1 MSRQGALEDERGF
14 TLVELTIVIVLMGV
28 LFAIAS
34 SSWFGAAES
43 RRVDSAANQLAADL
57 RLAHTKAT
65 NKLVQ
70 QTVTVPLPDAPSE
83 YTVTGESIRDLD
95 DDPEDLVTVDGS
107 YTIVFE
113 PNGEAQ
119 FVTGGNPIT
128 VIGNSAPDGAPSH
141 KICVNTVTSR
151 IQIVLE
157 DTDCID

>member
-1 MSRQGALEDERGF
+1 MSEQVAREGERGF
-14 TLVELTIVIVLMGV
+14 SLIELTIVIILMGV
-28 LFAIAS
+28 VFAIAS

-70 QTVTVPLPDAPSE
+70 QTVIVPLADGSSE
-83 YTVTGESIRDLD
+83 YTMTGESNRDLD
-95 DDPEDLVTVDGS
+95 DDAEHLVTVDGS
-107 YTIVFE
+107 YTVVFE

-119 FVTGGNPIT
+119 LSGGDQIT

-141 KICVNTVTSR
+141 TIDVNPLTSR
-151 IQIVLE
+151 IQI
-157 DTDCID
+157 DPPTP

>member
-1 MSRQGALEDERGF
+1 MSEQVAREGERGF
-14 TLVELTIVIVLMGV
+14 SLVELTIVIVLMGV

-95 DDPEDLVTVDGS
+95 DDEEHLVTADGS
-107 YTIVFE
+107 YSIQFE
-113 PNGEAQ
+113 PNGEAS
-119 FVTGGNPIT
+119 GDNSIT
-128 VIGNSAPDGAPSH
+128 VAAADGAPSH
-141 KICVNTVTSR
+141 TIDVNPLTSR
-151 IQIVLE
+151 VQI
-157 DTDCID
+157 D